1 MKEHD
6 FSDSWRGAV
15 VHHRGK
21 SRITIYLDNDVLQQF
36 RERADSEGRGYQT
49 LINDALGS
57 FLESQR

>member
-15 VHHRGK
+15 VH
-21 SRITIYLDNDVLQQF
+21 RITIYLDNDVLQQF